1 MTVEKK
7 TAKKSSAPRDS
18 SVQTIERTLAILE
31 FVSERGGATAREVSE
46 TLQYPLPTVYRLLQ
60 ALVQADYL
68 THLQTEHRFE
78 LGFKLDQLGASLHRQ
93 VGVPAMVRSEIQIL
107 HDYAKAAAYF
117 AIYRGTGVVLAY
129 VVDSPRYPRLQP
141 LRFGF
146 HEAAHATAFGKIMLS
161 GMSKAQLDQYLEA
174 HGTSDLTPST
184 ITDRAKLEEH
194 LAEVGN
200 RGIAWEKEEFIP
212 GMTCAAIG
220 VRNDAG
226 MVVGSVAIST
236 PSQDTGP
243 VRDRELERRLRD
255 TANRIS
261 RYYRTTQAPIA

>member
-1 MTVEKK
+1 MPT
-7 TAKKSSAPRDS
+7 SSSPRSASPRDS

-31 FVSERGGATAREVSE
+31 FIAERGGAAAREISE
-46 TLQYPLPTVYRLLQ
+46 ALGYPLPTVYRLMQ
-60 ALVQADYL
+60 ALVQAEYL
-68 THLQTEHRFE
+68 THLRSEHRFE
-78 LGFKLDQLGASLHRQ
+78 LGFKLDRLGASLHRQ
-93 VGVPAMVRSEIQIL
+93 VGVPSMVRSEIQIL

-161 GMSKAQLDQYLEA
+161 GMSAAQRNQYLEA
-174 HGTSDLTPST
+174 HGTSELTPTT
-184 ITDRAKLEEH
+184 ITDRTGLERN

-200 RGIAWEKEEFIP
+200 RGIAWEREEFIP

-220 VRNDAG
+220 VRNGAG

-236 PSQDTGP
+236 PSQDMSP
-243 VRDRELERRLRD
+243 AREKELERRLRD
-255 TANRIS
+255 AANRIS
-261 RYYRTTQAPIA
+261 RYYRTTQAPID